1 MARTPFKL
9 KSGNRSAF
17 KEMGSTSMSFQDLA
31 NKAKDDANKL
41 HDNLQ
46 VIGTNVQEFK
56 QKRKDVVESK
66 RLASEDKKTNFQ
78 RRADERKE
86 QRKTGESKFQAD
98 VRKSR
103 EKKVSD
109 KKTKKV
115 ESKLEPQDP
124 KLEIKGNFSTAKTYT
139 PPKAVAEDEKQTFK
153 QAFASAKKANK
164 GKFTWDGNPYTTKL
178 KDNKVDDKTV
188 DNKKLILQA
197 VARVNREENLIE
209 DKKITEK
216 NKFDFNKTNDY
227 SSSAVNK
234 KSPSK
239 KRGYKKKRKK

>member
-9 KSGNRSAF
+9 KSGNSSAF

-98 VRKSR
+98 VRKRKEAS
-103 EKKVSD
+103 KA
-109 KKTKKV
+109 KTKYTTSGTAKDTI
-115 ESKLEPQDP
+115 DP
-124 KLEIKGNFSTAKTYT
+124 KRQSAAVGPQSEATAKLNKESFPTKGPVKPTTEIT
-139 PPKAVAEDEKQTFK
+139 PEWIMDKAK
-153 QAFASAKKANK
+153 SSWRYKKNQ
-164 GKFTWDGNPYTTKL
+164 DGTYTTK
-178 KDNKVDDKTV
+178 KGDEGEEIKVGEGDKGFEAISGV
-188 DNKKLILQA
+188 FK
-197 VARVNREENLIE
+197 
-209 DKKITEK
+209 
-216 NKFDFNKTNDY
+216 
-227 SSSAVNK
+227 K
-234 KSPSK
+234 KSPYQLGISK
-239 KRGYKKKRKK
+239 NYTKRPKGSRGYRMNKNN